1 MLCRFSLQHKQQL
14 LGLPAGMCIKVKV
27 GQQEQAYN
35 PISTDETP
43 GEVVILVKVRA
54 CSTVCIP
61 LYGIMPFGP
70 SGMALSSH
78 ASAMAVWSVQHAA
91 VLQGACVISARGNH
105 VWVDA

>member
-27 GQQEQAYN
+27 GQQEQAFN

-54 CSTVCIP
+54 RHYLCPLQCVMYWLPSTPALVSMH
-61 LYGIMPFGP
+61 LGNRT
-70 SGMALSSH
+70 SLGMHSETDWML
-78 ASAMAVWSVQHAA
+78 
-91 VLQGACVISARGNH
+91 LLCTR
-105 VWVDA
+105 